1 MTLNFLQPD
10 RTLRSPQGDAKMT
23 TWQKAQDVPHEST
36 TGRRIMRP
44 LWLSGAAFSV
54 ILGLL
59 SPGPAG
65 AWDRGDVA
73 NFAAIPAFAPSRPGP
88 ACPNSA
94 QSCTSDVEG
103 VAVAPDGTV
112 YAAPLGFH
120 RGGAVWGGG
129 GTFAL
134 PPAG

>member
-1 MTLNFLQPD
+1 MTFNFLQPD

-73 NFAAIPAFAPSRPGP
+73 NFAAIPAFAPSGPGA

-103 VAVAPDGTV
+103 VAGAPHGTV
-112 YAAPLGFH
+112 YSGSFRLKSERAG
-120 RGGAVWGGG
+120 RGGC
-129 GTFAL
+129 GTF
-134 PPAG
+134 